1 MNRWVRSTKR
11 FILASAVTV
20 CDLILAFAFLFG
32 IPTGITCA
40 AVRLNICALTAGIKK
55 CKSTINNSN
64 KKQWIVLLAK
74 IKLNTIEALFSR
86 ALFDSYISHGEF
98 VLWNNVLWK
107 YDDTKEETKNV
118 KASKVH

>member
-40 AVRLNICALTAGIKK
+40 AVRL
-55 CKSTINNSN
+55 TINNSN
-64 KKQWIVLLAK
+64 KKQWIVLLPK

-86 ALFDSYISHGEF
+86 ALFDSYISHDEF
-98 VLWNNVLWK
+98 ALWNNVLRK